1 MFTIRTFKEE
11 KKMEKILMV
20 KVGEKTHKE
29 LMQLK
34 YNLKEIKRKS
44 ASTTIQFLIDF
55 YRKNKRR
62 REK

>member
-1 MFTIRTFKEE
+1 
-11 KKMEKILMV
+11 MERILMV

-44 ASTTIQFLIDF
+44 ASNTIQFLIDF
-55 YRKNKRR
+55 YKKNKSRS
-62 REK
+62 KK